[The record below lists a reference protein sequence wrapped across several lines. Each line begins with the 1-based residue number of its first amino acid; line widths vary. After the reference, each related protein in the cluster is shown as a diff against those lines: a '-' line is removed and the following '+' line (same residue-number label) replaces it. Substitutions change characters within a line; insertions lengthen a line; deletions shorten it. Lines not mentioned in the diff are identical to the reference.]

1 MLIARS
7 RAHNIQIIRLDKKLQ
22 KTKNG
27 NNVSSATWVQRCKT
41 VLPRRLVT
49 IEMFARGK
57 SIFLQTGP
65 DGFNWPEDFFQRKN
79 AIDDDGVRQ
88 IKATMGLSKTNFIL
102 AINTFQS
109 KHLLKFSINVVNL
122 INY

>member
-1 MLIARS
+1 ME
-7 RAHNIQIIRLDKKLQ
+7 
-22 KTKNG
+22 

-102 AINTFQS
+102 SINTFQS
-109 KHLLKFSINVVNL
+109 KHLLKFSILYENL
-122 INY
+122 KVLCAWFS

>member
-1 MLIARS
+1 ME
-7 RAHNIQIIRLDKKLQ
+7 
-22 KTKNG
+22 

-65 DGFNWPEDFFQRKN
+65 
-79 AIDDDGVRQ
+79 
-88 IKATMGLSKTNFIL
+88 
-102 AINTFQS
+102 
-109 KHLLKFSINVVNL
+109 
-122 INY
+122 